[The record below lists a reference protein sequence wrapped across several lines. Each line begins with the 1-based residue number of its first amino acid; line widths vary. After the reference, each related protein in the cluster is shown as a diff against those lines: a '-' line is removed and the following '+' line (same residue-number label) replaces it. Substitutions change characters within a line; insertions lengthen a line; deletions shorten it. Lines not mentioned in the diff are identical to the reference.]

1 MPRSIVHLLL
11 SLLLL
16 VSQQLALAHGL
27 SHLDLLRQQGSAQ
40 QVEGIADGA
49 RGPQRQDVQGD
60 PDTPALH
67 EFCAECA
74 ADSQLD
80 VALPLPDHAFLAP
93 QTVAAPRAARCS
105 EGVRPQ
111 VIRPFQPRGPPRA
124 I

>member
-1 MPRSIVHLLL
+1 MRMSRSIVHFLL
-11 SLLLL
+11 SLMLL

-27 SHLDLLRQQGSAQ
+27 SHVDQLRRQAAT
-40 QVEGIADGA
+40 VDGGA
-49 RGPQRQDVQGD
+49 HGQQRQDLQGD

-74 ADSQLD
+74 ADAQLD

-93 QTVAAPRAARCS
+93 HSVAAMVAARCG

-111 VIRPFQPRGPPRA
+111 PVRPFQPRAPPRA
-124 I
+124 N

>member
-16 VSQQLALAHGL
+16 VSQQLALAHAV
-27 SHLDLLRQQGSAQ
+27 SHLDGLRQQGAAQ
-40 QVEGIADGA
+40 AAAGGGA
-49 RGPQRQDVQGD
+49 HGPQRQDVQGD

-74 ADSQLD
+74 ADAQFD
-80 VALPLPDHAFLAP
+80 VALPLPEHAFPALQA
-93 QTVAAPRAARCS
+93 VAATAAARCS
-105 EGVRPQ
+105 NGVRPRA
-111 VIRPFQPRGPPRA
+111 IRPFQPRGPPSS